1 MPLIKTTSR
10 GKHRCTHTA
19 ALTAILVAF
28 SSHSTANDIFAG
40 KFASLPAK
48 FLPAEANILE
58 IYIVPKG
65 DKYVVTQFDKGEFK
79 FDYLARRCDSKS
91 DLSMPLLAGGDVY
104 ALCAAESGFA
114 KFVYSQNG
122 IDERDPRVGFLKD
135 KNGESLIEASY
146 LREQYYV
153 PPFIALRRVDSFK
166 CAPNDPTKLLNHE
179 TPEFTA
185 LCKDVGVKLLEKP
198 VAPVRSIAYDFDP
211 KRISGW
217 EGAFRV
223 EVDEDGRTLGLGGF
237 SKRNSTEAT
246 KVAAFDFT
254 ERRSGDGAGAA
265 AINPSAPYYRF
276 PADSAKQPYY
286 GVNELSADVLAYL
299 DVNRPDEYRKAPIG
313 QSAIRY
319 QITLTDRRSGEV
331 LGVQTYVVDRLNHR
345 ACGVNVDSV
354 ISPSAFVFDAIT
366 R

>member
-1 MPLIKTTSR
+1 MPLFKATAR
-10 GKHRCTHTA
+10 GKDRCTQTA
-19 ALTAILVAF
+19 ALIAIFVAL
-28 SSHSTANDIFAG
+28 SSHATANDIFVG

-65 DKYVVTQFDKGEFK
+65 DKYVVTQFDKGEFR
-79 FDYLARRCDSKS
+79 FDYLAKRCDSKN
-91 DLSMPLLAGGDVY
+91 DLSMPLLAGGDVH

-166 CAPNDPTKLLNHE
+166 YAPNDPTKLLNHE

-185 LCKDVGVKLLEKP
+185 LCKDVGVKLLKAP
-198 VAPVRSIAYDFDP
+198 MAPVRSIAYDVDP
-211 KRISGW
+211 KRMSGW
-217 EGAFRV
+217 SGASRV
-223 EVDEDGRTLGLGGF
+223 EVDEDGRTLSFGGF

-246 KVAAFDFT
+246 KVFRFEFT
-254 ERRSGDGAGAA
+254 ERRAGDGAGAA
-265 AINPSAPYYRF
+265 TINPSAPYYRF
-276 PADSAKQPYY
+276 PAAQQPYY
-286 GVNELSADVLAYL
+286 G
-299 DVNRPDEYRKAPIG
+299 KAPIRQG
-313 QSAIRY
+313 AIRY
-319 QITLTDRRSGEV
+319 RITLTDRRSGEI